1 VIAVIAVVA
10 IVEHVVGNGSQ
21 PMPVGTSGGPGLRRH
36 PMAVARRLVA
46 AVAVVLLLMLAP
58 AGVATRQGPDE
69 GTTSA
74 YPAAASLPGT
84 MPTATAMAA
93 LSAARSTPRTGPL
106 PAPGPVRSDQRAAR
120 PRRQDVATQVRVEH
134 CQSRGPQVWLTFDDG
149 GSAQQIH
156 RILGEL
162 RAAGVQAIFFP
173 IGSWARAH
181 PDLVRQIG
189 RAGHLIGDH
198 TFSHVDLAK
207 ADDPKATWQ
216 IAHGEAHGPGATRL
230 LRSPFGAGAYTERL
244 HDLAA
249 RAGLSLCTWTVDT
262 RDWTAASATHI
273 VRSVAHG
280 DAVTPPVRRGGV
292 VIMHMNGEHTGA
304 ALPGVIHAI
313 RARHLTLHRLH

>member
-1 VIAVIAVVA
+1 VA
-10 IVEHVVGNGSQ
+10 PHG
-21 PMPVGTSGGPGLRRH
+21 RDR
-36 PMAVARRLVA
+36 A
-46 AVAVVLLLMLAP
+46 
-58 AGVATRQGPDE
+58 
-69 GTTSA
+69 TTSA
-74 YPAAASLPGT
+74 YLAGPALPAT
-84 MPTATAMAA
+84 TPTATALTA
-93 LSAARSTPRTGPL
+93 LSAARSTPRTGAL
-106 PAPGPVRSDQRAAR
+106 PPVPVRSDQRVIR
-120 PRRQDVATQVRVEH
+120 PRREDVHTQVRVEH
-134 CQSRGPQVWLTFDDG
+134 CQSDGPQVWLTFDDG
-149 GSAQQIH
+149 GSEHQIH
-156 RILGEL
+156 RILAEL
-162 RAAGVQAIFFP
+162 RATGVQAIFFP

-198 TFSHVDLAK
+198 TFSHVDLAE
-207 ADDPKATWQ
+207 ADDATAVWQ
-216 IAHGEAHGPGATRL
+216 IAHGEADGPGATRL
-230 LRSPFGAGAYTERL
+230 LRPPFGAGAYTERL

-262 RDWTAASATHI
+262 RDWTGASAAHI

>member
-1 VIAVIAVVA
+1 VVA
-10 IVEHVVGNGSQ
+10 VVEHVEHVEHVGSGSK
-21 PMPVGTSGGPGLRRH
+21 PMPVGTSGSPRLRRY
-36 PMAVARRLVA
+36 PTTVARRVVAVA
-46 AVAVVLLLMLAP
+46 AAAFLLVLAP
-58 AGVATRQGPDE
+58 AGAVAPHGRDRA
-69 GTTSA
+69 TTSA
-74 YPAAASLPGT
+74 YHVAPARPGT
-84 MPTATAMAA
+84 TPTATAMAA

-106 PAPGPVRSDQRAAR
+106 PAPGSVRSDQRVAR
-120 PRRQDVATQVRVEH
+120 PKREDVATQVRVEH

-149 GSAQQIH
+149 GSAHQIH
-156 RILGEL
+156 RILAEL

-198 TFSHVDLAK
+198 TFSHIDLAT
-207 ADDPKATWQ
+207 ADDATAAWQ
-216 IAHGEAHGPGATRL
+216 ITHGQVHGPGATRL
-230 LRSPFGAGAYTERL
+230 LRPPFGAGAYTERL

-262 RDWTAASATHI
+262 RDWTGASAAHI

-280 DAVTPPVRRGGV
+280 DAVTPPVRSGGV

-304 ALPGVIHAI
+304 ALPGVIRAI
-313 RARHLTLHRLH
+313 RARHLTLHRLF

>member
-1 VIAVIAVVA
+1 
-10 IVEHVVGNGSQ
+10 
-21 PMPVGTSGGPGLRRH
+21 MPVGTSGSPGLRRH
-36 PMAVARRLVA
+36 PTTVARRVVAVGGVALLLVLPPAA
-46 AVAVVLLLMLAP
+46 AVAPHV
-58 AGVATRQGPDE
+58 RDR
-69 GTTSA
+69 GTISA
-74 YPAAASLPGT
+74 YPVAPALPGT
-84 MPTATAMAA
+84 APTASALTA

-106 PAPGPVRSDQRAAR
+106 PPPGPVRGDQRVVR
-120 PRRQDVATQVRVEH
+120 PRREDAATQVRVEH

-149 GSAQQIH
+149 GSAPQIH
-156 RILGEL
+156 RILAEL

-189 RAGHLIGDH
+189 RAGHRIGDH

-207 ADDPKATWQ
+207 ADDAKAAWQ

-230 LRSPFGAGAYTERL
+230 LRPPFGAGAYTERL

-262 RDWTAASATHI
+262 RDWTGASAAHI

>member
-1 VIAVIAVVA
+1 
-10 IVEHVVGNGSQ
+10 
-21 PMPVGTSGGPGLRRH
+21 MPVGTSGSPGLRRH
-36 PMAVARRLVA
+36 PATVARRVVA
-46 AVAVVLLLMLAP
+46 AVAVALLLVLAP
-58 AGVATRQGPDE
+58 AGAATPD
-69 GTTSA
+69 GRDRATTSA
-74 YPAAASLPGT
+74 YPAPSLPGT
-84 MPTATAMAA
+84 TATATAIAA

-106 PAPGPVRSDQRAAR
+106 PSPGPARRDQRVAR

-156 RILGEL
+156 RILAEL

-181 PDLVRQIG
+181 PGLVRQIG
-189 RAGHLIGDH
+189 RAGHLVGDH

-207 ADDPKATWQ
+207 VDDAKAAWQ
-216 IAHGEAHGPGATRL
+216 ITHGEAHGPGATRL
-230 LRSPFGAGAYTERL
+230 LRPPFGAGAYTERL

-249 RAGLSLCTWTVDT
+249 QAGLSLCTWTVDT
-262 RDWTAASATHI
+262 RDWTGASAAHI

-313 RARHLTLHRLH
+313 RGRHLTLHRLH

>member
-1 VIAVIAVVA
+1 VIAVVA
-10 IVEHVVGNGSQ
+10 VVQHVVGNGSQ
-21 PMPVGTSGGPGLRRH
+21 PMPVGTSGSPGLRRR
-36 PMAVARRLVA
+36 PTSVARRVVA
-46 AVAVVLLLMLAP
+46 AVAVAVLLVLAP
-58 AGVATRQGPDE
+58 AGAATPHGRGRATP
-69 GTTSA
+69 SA
-74 YPAAASLPGT
+74 YPAASLPGT
-84 MPTATAMAA
+84 MPTATAIAA
-93 LSAARSTPRTGPL
+93 LSAARSTPRTGPI
-106 PAPGPVRSDQRAAR
+106 PPPGPVRSDRRVAR
-120 PRRQDVATQVRVEH
+120 PKREDVATQVRVEH

-149 GSAQQIH
+149 GSAHQIH
-156 RILGEL
+156 RILAEL

-207 ADDPKATWQ
+207 ADDAKAAWQ
-216 IAHGEAHGPGATRL
+216 ITHGEAHGLGATRL
-230 LRSPFGAGAYTERL
+230 LRPPFGAGAYTERL

-262 RDWTAASATHI
+262 RDWTGTSAAHI